1 MQFHNKL
8 HLLIPAE
15 NLHNLIQNDKPCQRA
30 TDYYLQQDLC
40 SICAVNISNNNLLM
54 LVFFHFKTTFI
65 PK

>member
-8 HLLIPAE
+8 HLLIPTE

-40 SICAVNISNNNLLM
+40 SICAVNISNNII
-54 LVFFHFKTTFI
+54 F
-65 PK
+65 